1 MLRNLNSIESQKAT
15 GSLRR
20 SFYFAC
26 PVNPLTALSGCPCGW
41 TVSRKNLQK
50 GASCFL
56 RAQTWRAPSSQCLWW
71 YSHLVSKVSFYLT
84 ILLLSYY
91 LTLFYLLIQNWLNKI
106 FCSVC
111 KSIPD
116 PEFVLQEAQEP
127 RQWLSLR
134 ATSLCLKGTPCR
146 WSAAIRI
153 LGVLCSS
160 GTSSTPDSASS
171 YSWKTPQERASRVS
185 PLSSAGLRHP
195 SIWKNPRLGRKTQLC
210 ITVLW
215 VTQYLASQEKQSANP
230 LRKAFPCS
238 LFDHR
243 GALSL

>member
-1 MLRNLNSIESQKAT
+1 MLHNLNSIESQKAT
-15 GSLRR
+15 SSLRK

-41 TVSRKNLQK
+41 IVSRKNLQK

-56 RAQTWRAPSSQCLWW
+56 RAQTWSAPSSQCLWW
-71 YSHLVSKVSFYLT
+71 YSHLVSKSLF
-84 ILLLSYY
+84 ILSYY
-91 LTLFYLLIQNWLNKI
+91 GLLIQNWLNKI

-116 PEFVLQEAQEP
+116 PEFVLQEEQEP

-134 ATSLCLKGTPCR
+134 ATPLCLKGPQCR
-146 WSAAIRI
+146 WSATIRI

-160 GTSSTPDSASS
+160 GMSSTPDSASS
-171 YSWKTPQERASRVS
+171 YSWNTPQERASRVS
-185 PLSSAGLRHP
+185 PLSSARLRHP
-195 SIWKNPRLGRKTQLC
+195 SIWKNPRLRRKTQLC

-215 VTQYLASQEKQSANP
+215 VTQ
-230 LRKAFPCS
+230 
-238 LFDHR
+238 
-243 GALSL
+243 

>member
-1 MLRNLNSIESQKAT
+1 MAELFLGKTCRKEPPASSELRYEARPHLSAYDDIHTWWVK
-15 GSLRR
+15 SL
-20 SFYFAC
+20 F
-26 PVNPLTALSGCPCGW
+26 
-41 TVSRKNLQK
+41 
-50 GASCFL
+50 
-56 RAQTWRAPSSQCLWW
+56 
-71 YSHLVSKVSFYLT
+71 
-84 ILLLSYY
+84 ILSYY
-91 LTLFYLLIQNWLNKI
+91 GLLIQNWLNKI
-106 FCSVC
+106 FCSVW

-116 PEFVLQEAQEP
+116 PEFVLQEEQEP

-153 LGVLCSS
+153 LGVPRSS

-171 YSWKTPQERASRVS
+171 YSWNTPQERASRVS
-185 PLSSAGLRHP
+185 LLSSAGLRHP
-195 SIWKNPRLGRKTQLC
+195 SIWKNPRLRRKTQLC

-215 VTQYLASQEKQSANP
+215 LTQYLASQEKQSTNP
-230 LRKAFPCS
+230 LQKAFPCS

>member
-1 MLRNLNSIESQKAT
+1 MAELFLGKTCRKEPPASSELRYEARPHLSAYDDIHTWWVK
-15 GSLRR
+15 SL
-20 SFYFAC
+20 F
-26 PVNPLTALSGCPCGW
+26 
-41 TVSRKNLQK
+41 
-50 GASCFL
+50 
-56 RAQTWRAPSSQCLWW
+56 
-71 YSHLVSKVSFYLT
+71 
-84 ILLLSYY
+84 ILSYY
-91 LTLFYLLIQNWLNKI
+91 GLLIQNWLNKI
-106 FCSVC
+106 FCSVW

-116 PEFVLQEAQEP
+116 PEFVLQEEQEP

-160 GTSSTPDSASS
+160 GTSSTPDSTSS

-185 PLSSAGLRHP
+185 LLSSAGLRHP
-195 SIWKNPRLGRKTQLC
+195 SIWKNPRLRRKTQLC

-215 VTQYLASQEKQSANP
+215 LTQYLASQEKQSTNP
-230 LRKAFPCS
+230 LQKAFPCS

>member
-1 MLRNLNSIESQKAT
+1 MAELFPGKTCRKEPPASSELRYEAHPHLSACDGIHTWWVK
-15 GSLRR
+15 SL
-20 SFYFAC
+20 F
-26 PVNPLTALSGCPCGW
+26 
-41 TVSRKNLQK
+41 
-50 GASCFL
+50 
-56 RAQTWRAPSSQCLWW
+56 
-71 YSHLVSKVSFYLT
+71 
-84 ILLLSYY
+84 ILSYY
-91 LTLFYLLIQNWLNKI
+91 GLLIQNWLNKI
-106 FCSVC
+106 FCSVW

-116 PEFVLQEAQEP
+116 PEFVLQEEQEP

-153 LGVLCSS
+153 LGVLRSS

-171 YSWKTPQERASRVS
+171 YSWNTPQERASRVS
-185 PLSSAGLRHP
+185 LLSSAGLRHP
-195 SIWKNPRLGRKTQLC
+195 SIWKNPRLRRKTQLC

-230 LRKAFPCS
+230 LQKAFPCS

>member
-1 MLRNLNSIESQKAT
+1 MAELFLGKTCRKEPPASSELRYEARPHLSAYDDIHTWWVK
-15 GSLRR
+15 SL
-20 SFYFAC
+20 F
-26 PVNPLTALSGCPCGW
+26 
-41 TVSRKNLQK
+41 
-50 GASCFL
+50 
-56 RAQTWRAPSSQCLWW
+56 
-71 YSHLVSKVSFYLT
+71 
-84 ILLLSYY
+84 ILSYY
-91 LTLFYLLIQNWLNKI
+91 GLLIQNWLNKI
-106 FCSVC
+106 FCSVW
-111 KSIPD
+111 KSVPD
-116 PEFVLQEAQEP
+116 PEFVLQEEQEP

-153 LGVLCSS
+153 LGVPCSS
-160 GTSSTPDSASS
+160 GTSSTPDSTSS
-171 YSWKTPQERASRVS
+171 YSWNTPQERTSRVS
-185 PLSSAGLRHP
+185 LLSSAGLRHP
-195 SIWKNPRLGRKTQLC
+195 SIWKNPRLRRETQLC